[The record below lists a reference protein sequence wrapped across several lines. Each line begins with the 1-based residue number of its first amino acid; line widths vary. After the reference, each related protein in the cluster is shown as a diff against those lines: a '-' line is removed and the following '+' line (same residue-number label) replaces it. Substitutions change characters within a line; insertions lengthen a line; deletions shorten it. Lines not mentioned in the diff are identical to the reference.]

1 MPLLIL
7 AFLFYLVGTIGVIIE
22 NAGEFWLWFL
32 AFGLVLDLTLLLL
45 AVTGLKGLEFIRKVE
60 FKGRISH
67 ILALVLAITGIW
79 LRLKAETTWFFI
91 LIGLGLLFWIYSL
104 VILKNFYSRRT

>member
-7 AFLFYLVGTIGVIIE
+7 AFLFYLAGTIGAIIE
-22 NAGEFWLWFL
+22 NTGEFWLWFL

-60 FKGRISH
+60 FKGKISH
-67 ILALVLAITGIW
+67 ILALVLAETGIW

-91 LIGLGLLFWIYSL
+91 LIGLGLIFWIYSL

>member
-7 AFLFYLVGTIGVIIE
+7 AFLFYLAGTIGAIIE
-22 NAGEFWLWFL
+22 NTGEFWLWFL

-60 FKGRISH
+60 FKGKISH
-67 ILALVLAITGIW
+67 ILALVLAVTGIW

-91 LIGLGLLFWIYSL
+91 LIGLGLIFWIYSL

>member
-7 AFLFYLVGTIGVIIE
+7 AFLFYLAGTIGAIIE
-22 NAGEFWLWFL
+22 NTGEFWLWFL

-60 FKGRISH
+60 FKGKISH

-91 LIGLGLLFWIYSL
+91 LIGLGLIFWIYSL